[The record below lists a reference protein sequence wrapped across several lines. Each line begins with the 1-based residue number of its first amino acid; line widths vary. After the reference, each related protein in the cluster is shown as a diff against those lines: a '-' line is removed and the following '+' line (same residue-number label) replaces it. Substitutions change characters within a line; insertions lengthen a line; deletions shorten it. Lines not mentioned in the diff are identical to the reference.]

1 MRLNTIFNSA
11 TSHIISSQACLVD
24 SISITSVPINTAPP
38 ILGISPINTFQS
50 QSVPTTNTNPLVA
63 PTPTPITPTLPPVKN
78 RGRGAGGAGTN
89 VAGLP
94 MESATMVGDIDG
106 LLRFTQSRLHAFMR
120 GEGYFTNVPDFARAH
135 GAKNPDEAF
144 VNVATKT
151 LVIKEVKV
159 QNGGGSVVEKIQGI
173 PMKRDNYR
181 EQYPGWDVVYILVA
195 STWFRKNAVAE
206 LRFLEKNKVPVFIV
220 DDPTDT
226 KAVVREVICRLLLD

>member
-11 TSHIISSQACLVD
+11 ITDIIGDQVCPVN

-38 ILGISPINTFQS
+38 ILGISPTNTFQS
-50 QSVPTTNTNPLVA
+50 QSVPNTNTNPLLA
-63 PTPTPITPTLPPVKN
+63 PTPTPIAPTLPPAKN